1 MNSHT
6 HASFGETRMRR
17 FGKVRLHRVLTR
29 PALPRSAI
37 ILGYTYSEKLELKIG
52 EMSTS
57 TMTRPVTLAEL
68 RSSGW
73 RSKNVKQEIYDNFIA
88 KLQAGEELYPGI
100 VGYDD
105 TVIPELN
112 IAILAQHD
120 MLFLGEKGQ
129 AKSRLMR
136 IMSTLLDE
144 EVPYID
150 DPQIPVHD
158 DPLRPITKRG
168 RQLVNSVP
176 ADEVPIA
183 WWPRDE
189 RY

>member
-1 MNSHT
+1 
-6 HASFGETRMRR
+6 
-17 FGKVRLHRVLTR
+17 
-29 PALPRSAI
+29 
-37 ILGYTYSEKLELKIG
+37 
-52 EMSTS
+52 MSTS

-73 RSKNVKQEIYDNFIA
+73 QSKTVKQEIHDNFVA
-88 KLQAGEELYPGI
+88 KLQAGEDLYPGI

-136 IMSTLLDE
+136 LIS
-144 EVPYID
+144 
-150 DPQIPVHD
+150 
-158 DPLRPITKRG
+158 
-168 RQLVNSVP
+168 
-176 ADEVPIA
+176 
-183 WWPRDE
+183 
-189 RY
+189 